1 MNCLSPRRVD
11 SRGVF
16 GARFVRVVVGL
27 CASMMLLSS
36 PCEAQTITAK
46 LWGAAGGPNRCCFG
60 GIGCGNTGVGGGYVN
75 VAVNGL
81 APGTTLYV
89 YVGQGGSFNGL
100 TSTFGGGGRA
110 GSTGGGSGGGASY
123 ISLVPSPNQAD
134 AAMLVAVAGGGAGGA
149 VIPID
154 SVGNGGGLIGA
165 IGSQSGAGGVAATGG
180 TQSAGGTSATG
191 GFNGGGTAGSSGEFL
206 QGGFGMGCSGN
217 GGGGGYYGG
226 GGGHGDC
233 GSCGGGIGGG
243 GSSFV
248 NGANVTSI
256 FNNDQGIGQSVHPNA
271 SADPNWADNA
281 GNGTNGDG
289 AHGRVVLIIDGATYA
304 FSYTGTVQ
312 TFVVPDADDNLSIGL
327 VAHYPFNGNAN
338 DESGNGHHGTQVNTV
353 LTTDR
358 NGAPNSAFHF
368 NGVNA
373 YVTASGVPIP
383 TNNAFSWGI
392 WIKSEVPN
400 ASKAIIERAQ
410 AIGNN
415 LMSPSLW
422 WSVEQSVG
430 FGSHRGSTGNGVDMP
445 PNSVPVNQWFHVVCT
460 SRADGH
466 RAMYMNGVLAAE
478 YESPGYGQELEL
490 FIFGGDRL
498 QQPWTFFQGSLDD
511 IRIYDRELSAA
522 EAAQLHQFQGPD
534 ADGDG
539 VVDVLDNCPAIANP
553 SQADCD
559 SDGVGDA
566 CEFVSGGSPYPG
578 AVEWPVNTGGNGHWY
593 LLNTTLL
600 NWEDARAFAQ
610 SIGGHLAT
618 INTAPEGALATSMYV
633 GDKWLGGL
641 QSASACEPGCGWGW
655 ITGEPMEYTNWPA
668 TEPNNGNG
676 NGSNENRMT
685 TFGSGQWNDAEGVWL
700 LRSLVE
706 WESGAA
712 GPQDSDNDGVPDA
725 CDNCISVSNSTQVN
739 SDTDTFGDACDNC
752 VAVSNPTQ
760 ANSDTDAL
768 GDACDNCDTVAN
780 NNQIDCD
787 ASFVGD
793 ACEIASGALIDANGN
808 GLVDC
813 CEPGNE
819 CSSVAIEWPVSSGGN
834 GHWYRLVTGPCRTW
848 IAARDSALAD
858 HGYLATISSAA
869 EGLRMRT
876 LGSNLAWI
884 GLYQDRGASDYAEPA
899 GGWRWVSGEPL
910 GYTNW
915 RTVSNEPSNT
925 LGIEDFAHIDLN
937 AGTWND
943 TRGDDCMSFFIE
955 YDADC
960 SGDGIVDYGQIVSG
974 QLADANGDGQ
984 PDCCASQ
991 IGCDGEYDVPSEFA
1005 TVQLAIDAAPM
1016 TGGTIVKLAAGTYT
1030 AGFSLNGKDLIVRG
1044 DGPATTIIDGATAT
1058 GSVVTFPGGEP
1069 ATAGIEGLTI
1079 RNGLVGS
1086 PANPPFGMTLV
1097 GGGLRTFN
1105 SNAFVRNCI
1114 IENCRAGFGA
1124 GIYAYGGSILID
1136 GCVFRWN
1143 QSQADGGGVMVFR
1156 CDTLVRSSLFLSNLC
1171 GAFGPGDGSAFKAVG
1186 GRVVGGLTTMQDC
1199 EVRQNSATTNGAA
1212 IVWFEDVFGIPGVFN
1227 LTDCIVS
1234 ENSSPAGAGG
1244 LSVVAGASVSN
1255 CVLLDS
1261 ILCDN
1266 TQSNVSG
1273 LVTIA
1278 GTTEI
1283 CDCLPDLYAD
1293 GVINAADLS
1302 ILLTQWG
1309 GGANSS
1315 GDLDHDGVV
1324 SAPDLAILLDAWGAC
1339 P

>member
-1 MNCLSPRRVD
+1 MSANK
-11 SRGVF
+11 SR
-16 GARFVRVVVGL
+16 RFVSVVGSWCVAAATL
-27 CASMMLLSS
+27 GAV
-36 PCEAQTITAK
+36 
-46 LWGAAGGPNRCCFG
+46 AAGSAADFVEYQVVRTVSGGLAKHVVYGKFNGPTDTVLNAFH
-60 GIGCGNTGVGGGYVN
+60 INKTVGGGTPVFHHADALNGGVDSTTVGSWNPQFVVVLGANDSYVC
-75 VAVNGL
+75 V
-81 APGTTLYV
+81 
-89 YVGQGGSFNGL
+89 
-100 TSTFGGGGRA
+100 GGGEGFAA
-110 GSTGGGSGGGASY
+110 GNST
-123 ISLVPSPNQAD
+123 NAD
-134 AAMLVAVAGGGAGGA
+134 PDWGGAGYNQAQIPFVGA
-149 VIPID
+149 PGNVD
-154 SVGNGGGLIGA
+154 SGPGWYN
-165 IGSQSGAGGVAATGG
+165 
-180 TQSAGGTSATG
+180 
-191 GFNGGGTAGSSGEFL
+191 SSPPNL
-206 QGGFGMGCSGN
+206 QGRVNAQGLVKLAQ
-217 GGGGGYYGG
+217 
-226 GGGHGDC
+226 
-233 GSCGGGIGGG
+233 
-243 GSSFV
+243 FV
-248 NGANVTSI
+248 T
-256 FNNDQGIGQSVHPNA
+256 
-271 SADPNWADNA
+271 NA
-281 GNGTNGDG
+281 GDAPVTLFLRAGYNSGIAG
-289 AHGRVVLIIDGATYA
+289 APVQFA
-304 FSYTGTVQ
+304 FG
-312 TFVVPDADDNLSIGL
+312 TFVLLPDTDADGISDVSDNCPL
-327 VAHYPFNGNAN
+327 VANAN
-338 DESGNGHHGTQVNTV
+338 QLNSDSDALGDSCDNCDFAANITQADVDLDTV
-353 LTTDR
+353 GD
-358 NGAPNSAFHF
+358 
-368 NGVNA
+368 
-373 YVTASGVPIP
+373 
-383 TNNAFSWGI
+383 
-392 WIKSEVPN
+392 
-400 ASKAIIERAQ
+400 
-410 AIGNN
+410 
-415 LMSPSLW
+415 
-422 WSVEQSVG
+422 
-430 FGSHRGSTGNGVDMP
+430 
-445 PNSVPVNQWFHVVCT
+445 VCDNC
-460 SRADGH
+460 AL
-466 RAMYMNGVLAAE
+466 LANI
-478 YESPGYGQELEL
+478 SQ
-490 FIFGGDRL
+490 
-498 QQPWTFFQGSLDD
+498 T
-511 IRIYDRELSAA
+511 
-522 EAAQLHQFQGPD
+522 D
-534 ADGDG
+534 ADGDVFG
-539 VVDVLDNCPAIANP
+539 DVCDNCPVIANNTQ
-553 SQADCD
+553 SNV
-559 SDGVGDA
+559 DGDTVGDA
-566 CEFVSGGSPYPG
+566 CDNCVAVANSTQLNSDSDALGNACDNCTLIANLDQANTDGDSFGNVCDNCTGIANNSQANGDGDTSGDACDNCLTVANSNQFNSDADAFGD
-578 AVEWPVNTGGNGHWY
+578 ACDNCALVTNTNQTNSDADTLGDACDNCIAITNQTQQNSDTDALGNACDNCALVANLDQANGDGDGFGNVCDNCVAIAN
-593 LLNTTLL
+593 NT
-600 NWEDARAFAQ
+600 Q
-610 SIGGHLAT
+610 
-618 INTAPEGALATSMYV
+618 INA
-633 GDKWLGGL
+633 
-641 QSASACEPGCGWGW
+641 
-655 ITGEPMEYTNWPA
+655 
-668 TEPNNGNG
+668 
-676 NGSNENRMT
+676 
-685 TFGSGQWNDAEGVWL
+685 
-700 LRSLVE
+700 
-706 WESGAA
+706 
-712 GPQDSDNDGVPDA
+712 DSDNFGDACDNCVAIVNNTQVNADSDNFGDACDNCAAVANNTQANTDGDTSGDACDNCVAISNSTQLNSDSDAFGNA
-725 CDNCISVSNSTQVN
+725 CDNCISVSNSTQAN

-752 VAVSNPTQ
+752 VAISNSTQ
-760 ANSDTDAL
+760 VNSDTDAL

-884 GLYQDRGASDYAEPA
+884 GLYQDRGATDYAEPA

-910 GYTNW
+910 SYTNW
-915 RTVSNEPSNT
+915 RTSSNEPSNGG
-925 LGIEDFAHIDLN
+925 GIEDFAHIDLN

-1171 GAFGPGDGSAFKAVG
+1171 GAFGPGDASAFKAVG
-1186 GRVVGGLTTMQDC
+1186 GRVLGGLTTMQDC

-1212 IVWFEDVFGIPGVFN
+1212 IVWFEDAFGIPGVFN

-1244 LSVVAGASVSN
+1244 LSAVAGASVSN

>member
-11 SRGVF
+11 SRDVF

-89 YVGQGGSFNGL
+89 YVGQGGSFDGL

-110 GSTGGGSGGGASY
+110 GSTGAGSGGGASY
-123 ISLVPSPNQAD
+123 ISLTPNPTAQQ
-134 AAMLVAVAGGGAGGA
+134 AAMLIAVAGGGAGGA
-149 VIPID
+149 GGVETN
-154 SVGNGGGLIGA
+154 GAYFGCGGGLIGK
-165 IGSQSGAGGVAATGG
+165 IGHQSPAGGVAGTGG
-180 TQSAGGTSATG
+180 TQSSGGSSATG
-191 GFNGGGTAGSSGEFL
+191 GYGGGGTAGSSGEFL
-206 QGGFGMGCSGN
+206 QGGFGMGCAGG

-233 GSCGGGIGGG
+233 GDCADGIGGG

-415 LMSPSLW
+415 LMTPSLW
-422 WSVEQSVG
+422 WRVEQSVG

-553 SQADCD
+553 SQA
-559 SDGVGDA
+559 
-566 CEFVSGGSPYPG
+566 
-578 AVEWPVNTGGNGHWY
+578 
-593 LLNTTLL
+593 
-600 NWEDARAFAQ
+600 
-610 SIGGHLAT
+610 
-618 INTAPEGALATSMYV
+618 
-633 GDKWLGGL
+633 
-641 QSASACEPGCGWGW
+641 
-655 ITGEPMEYTNWPA
+655 
-668 TEPNNGNG
+668 
-676 NGSNENRMT
+676 
-685 TFGSGQWNDAEGVWL
+685 
-700 LRSLVE
+700 
-706 WESGAA
+706 
-712 GPQDSDNDGVPDA
+712 
-725 CDNCISVSNSTQVN
+725 
-739 SDTDTFGDACDNC
+739 
-752 VAVSNPTQ
+752 
-760 ANSDTDAL
+760 NSDTDAL

-793 ACEIASGALIDANGN
+793 ACEIASGALVDANGN

-819 CSSVAIEWPVSSGGN
+819 CSTAAIEWSVSSGGN
-834 GHWYRLVTGPCRTW
+834 GHWYRLVTGPCRGWTS
-848 IAARDSALAD
+848 ARDSALAD
-858 HGYLATISSAA
+858 HGYLATIASAA
-869 EGLRMRT
+869 EGVRMRT

-884 GLYQDRGASDYAEPA
+884 GLYQDRTAPDYSEPA
-899 GGWRWVSGEPL
+899 GGWRWVNGEPL

-915 RTVSNEPSNT
+915 RASSNEPSNGG
-925 LGIEDFAHIDLN
+925 GIEDFAHLDLN

-974 QLADANGDGQ
+974 QLADANGDGE
-984 PDCCASQ
+984 PDCCVSQ

-1005 TVQLAIDAAPM
+1005 TVQLAINAAPA
-1016 TGGTIVKLAAGTYT
+1016 TGGAIVKLAAGTYT

-1044 DGPATTIIDGATAT
+1044 DGAATTIIDGATAT

-1079 RNGLVGS
+1079 RNGQVGS
-1086 PANPPFGMTLV
+1086 PQNPPFLMVLV

-1171 GAFGPGDGSAFKAVG
+1171 GAFGPGDASAFKAVG
-1186 GRVVGGLTTMQDC
+1186 GRVLGGLTTMQDC

-1212 IVWFEDVFGIPGVFN
+1212 IVWFEDAFGIPGVFN